1 LLAEMM
7 ITVNVLV
14 PEARNATVRDDV
26 DLLLA
31 AIRQTI
37 QTYTVRDIDCILLF
51 SYQDIAISVF
61 LSASTLFT
69 LYAHQHSLR
78 RLFGTQGVPSS
89 SCLLQLHVKF
99 QPSDPLTC
107 INVAHPPD
115 LAIESIESIETKGE
129 LLPQGMTSCFD

>member
-1 LLAEMM
+1 MLLAEMM

-14 PEARNATVRDDV
+14 PKARNATVRDDV

-31 AIRQTI
+31 AIRQTV
-37 QTYTVRDIDCILLF
+37 QTYTARHIQRSF
-51 SYQDIAISVF
+51 FFYQDITVSVF
-61 LSASTLFT
+61 LSVSTLFT

-107 INVAHPPD
+107 KNVAHPPD
-115 LAIESIESIETKGE
+115 LAIESIESNETKGE